1 MVNNK
6 AEFQSTSADKLRR
19 TAETYLNNAVR
30 LGRVTSSRVYYDRLA
45 KKFAGST
52 VVETLSGVNIAR
64 LSNGDMI
71 VSNEYA
77 FGNASGESYESTI
90 QADLLE
96 TTAPV
101 VTERRHN
108 TETAKGW
115 TDTLDRAAGEYMM
128 DLLAMNINQTY
139 EIETIPTV
147 PKAKIK
153 VGIMETP
160 EGLRDLMNKSV

>member
-1 MVNNK
+1 MTNNK
-6 AEFQSTSADKLRR
+6 AEFQPTHADRLRK
-19 TAETYLNNAVR
+19 TAESYLHNAVA
-30 LGRVTSSRVYYDRLA
+30 LGRVTSSRVYYDKLA

-52 VVETLSGVNIAR
+52 NVETLSGVVIKK
-64 LSNGDMI
+64 LSNGDLI

-77 FGNASGESYESTI
+77 YGDESGNAYESTI

-147 PKAKIK
+147 PKAKIE

-160 EGLRDLMNKSV
+160 DGLRNLMK